1 MFHRFV
7 PRVVTWKKVWG
18 RRNRGGRVAMP
29 SNLRQACDTPEAHEV
44 LRPQGAQPFV
54 ASHSRPCAGPVYRG
68 WMRKIIIDTDPGQ
81 DDAIA
86 ILTALGSPDELEVLA
101 ITTVGGNVPLEL
113 TTKNAL
119 IMVELAGR
127 TDVPVIAGHRGPKD
141 RPLVT
146 AEYVHGKTG
155 IDGAERPDP
164 TVEAH
169 TGFAPE
175 VIIELLE
182 AHDRVTI
189 CPLGPLT
196 NIADV
201 LERRPD
207 LAKRI
212 EQIVLMGGGHFE
224 GGNVTPM
231 AEFNIYVDPP
241 AAATVFASG
250 IDIVMMPLDVTH
262 KARTTPERIAAFADQ
277 GTPATTSAAGMLSF
291 AERFDIERY
300 GLGGG
305 PLHDPC
311 VIAYLLAVDIF
322 TGRRCNVEIET
333 ESRLTMGATVI
344 DWWEATERPKNAW
357 VANDLDSD
365 RFFALLAE
373 RIGRL

>member
-1 MFHRFV
+1 M
-7 PRVVTWKKVWG
+7 
-18 RRNRGGRVAMP
+18 A
-29 SNLRQACDTPEAHEV
+29 A
-44 LRPQGAQPFV
+44 
-54 ASHSRPCAGPVYRG
+54 
-68 WMRKIIIDTDPGQ
+68 RKIIIDTDPGQ

-86 ILTALGSPDELEVLA
+86 ILTALASPEELDVVG

-119 IMVELAGR
+119 IMVELANR
-127 TDVPVIAGHRGPKD
+127 AEVPVVAGHLGPKG

-146 AEYVHGKTG
+146 AEYVHGETG
-155 IDGAERPDP
+155 IDGAARPDP
-164 TVEAH
+164 RTRP
-169 TGFAPE
+169 TPGFGPDF
-175 VIIELLE
+175 IIQMLEL
-182 AHDRVTI
+182 HDSITL

-207 LAKRI
+207 LAGKVD
-212 EQIVLMGGGHFE
+212 QIVLMGGGHFE

-241 AAATVFASG
+241 AAKTVFDSG

-262 KARTTPERIAAFADQ
+262 KARTSPTRITAFREQ
-277 GTPATTSAAGMLSF
+277 GTEATISTANMLSF

-300 GLGGG
+300 GLDGG

-311 VIAYLLAVDIF
+311 VIAYLLEPDLF
-322 TGRRCNVEIET
+322 EGRRCNVQIET
-333 ESRLTMGATVI
+333 ESELTMGATVV
-344 DWWEATERPKNAW
+344 DWWEATQRPKNAF
-357 VANDLDSD
+357 VANDLDVD
-365 RFFALLAE
+365 RFYALLAE

>member
-1 MFHRFV
+1 
-7 PRVVTWKKVWG
+7 
-18 RRNRGGRVAMP
+18 
-29 SNLRQACDTPEAHEV
+29 
-44 LRPQGAQPFV
+44 
-54 ASHSRPCAGPVYRG
+54 
-68 WMRKIIIDTDPGQ
+68 MRKIIIDTDPGQ

-86 ILTALGSPDELEVLA
+86 LLTALASPDELNVLG

-119 IMVELAGR
+119 RIVELADR
-127 TDVPVIAGHRGPKD
+127 AEVPVVAGHLGPKG

-146 AEYVHGKTG
+146 AEYVHGETG
-155 IDGAERPDP
+155 LDGSGRPEP
-164 TVEAH
+164 TVAV
-169 TGFAPE
+169 TPGFAPDF
-175 VIIELLE
+175 IIDQLE
-182 AHDRVTI
+182 QHDAVTL

-196 NIADV
+196 NVADV

-207 LAKRI
+207 LAAKI

-224 GGNVTPM
+224 GGNVTPV

-250 IDIVMMPLDVTH
+250 IDIVVMPLDVTH
-262 KARTTPERIAAFADQ
+262 KARTSPARVAAFRDH
-277 GTPATTSAAGMLSF
+277 GTEATASTAGMLSF

-300 GLGGG
+300 GMEGG

-311 VIAYLLAVDIF
+311 VIAYLLEPEIF
-322 TGRRCNVEIET
+322 IGRSCNVEVET
-333 ESRLTMGATVI
+333 ESELTMGTTVI
-344 DWWEATERPKNAW
+344 DWWGATRRPKNAW

-365 RFFALLAE
+365 RFFDLLVE

>member
-1 MFHRFV
+1 
-7 PRVVTWKKVWG
+7 
-18 RRNRGGRVAMP
+18 
-29 SNLRQACDTPEAHEV
+29 
-44 LRPQGAQPFV
+44 
-54 ASHSRPCAGPVYRG
+54 
-68 WMRKIIIDTDPGQ
+68 MRKIIIDTDPGQ

-86 ILTALGSPDELEVLA
+86 LLTALASPEELDVLG

-119 IMVELAGR
+119 MMVELANR
-127 TDVPVIAGHRGPKD
+127 ADVPVVAGHLGPKG

-146 AEYVHGKTG
+146 AEYVHGATG
-155 IDGAERPDP
+155 IDGAGRPEPVLAP
-164 TVEAH
+164 TP
-169 TGFAPE
+169 GFAPE
-175 VIIELLE
+175 FIIERLE
-182 AHDRVTI
+182 ANENVTL

-207 LAKRI
+207 LANHVQ
-212 EQIVLMGGGHFE
+212 QIVLMGGGHFE

-241 AAATVFASG
+241 AAATVFTSG

-262 KARTTPERIAAFADQ
+262 KARTSPRRIAAFADQ
-277 GTPATTSAAGMLSF
+277 NTEATRSAAGMLSF

-300 GLGGG
+300 GLEGG

-311 VIAYLLAVDIF
+311 VIAYLLEPDIF
-322 TGRRCNVEIET
+322 IGRSCNVEVEVT
-333 ESRLTMGATVI
+333 SELTMGATVV
-344 DWWEATERPKNAW
+344 DWWGATDRPKNAW